1 MSQKT
6 KVREDEPAEPKPAFD
21 REKAIAFLTAWYGT
35 TAAALS
41 QLYLS
46 TEDIRI
52 EIEHSPEFG
61 ELLDAKVFGELHTLL
76 DNATNQ
82 LMRLAPR
89 VLTLPVL
96 PTTRKDGAA

>member
-1 MSQKT
+1 MSQNT
-6 KVREDEPAEPKPAFD
+6 KNREDAPAAPKPAFD

-46 TEDIRI
+46 AEDVRI
-52 EIEHSPEFG
+52 EAESSPEFR
-61 ELLDAKVFGELHTLL
+61 ELLDAKAFGELHTLL

-89 VLTLPVL
+89 VLMLPVL